1 MNAWL
6 SLDRKAR
13 ARQFRA
19 LVVVSLRVA
28 ALTTKPVPL
37 GRLGPDLYS
46 TPERNAAGAAIARTL
61 VLLAPQ
67 GLRPVSDIQTDEASP
82 AQGAL
87 ETGLIPVATVLLVTA
102 CALAA
107 AYLATMISQAV
118 HAVNFD
124 DEVTTRLLAV
134 HAQALEILSIHV
146 ERERVA
152 GHELP
157 FNEAER
163 AWLIGL
169 EDAQRRLATMRGR
182 PLPSPFHGATQFTRA
197 ATGFGAVALVAVAV
211 FLLMSRNNGRRS

>member
-1 MNAWL
+1 M
-6 SLDRKAR
+6 
-13 ARQFRA
+13 
-19 LVVVSLRVA
+19 
-28 ALTTKPVPL
+28 
-37 GRLGPDLYS
+37 
-46 TPERNAAGAAIARTL
+46 
-61 VLLAPQ
+61 
-67 GLRPVSDIQTDEASP
+67 SDIQTDEASP

-87 ETGLIPVATVLLVTA
+87 EAGIIPVTTVLLVTA

-107 AYLATMISQAV
+107 AYLATVISQAV
-118 HAVNFD
+118 HVVNFD
-124 DEVTTRLLAV
+124 DEVTARLLAV

-157 FNEAER
+157 FDETER

-182 PLPSPFHGATQFTRA
+182 PLPSPFHGATQFARA